1 MNLNI
6 IIIAHTQISAF
17 YGINVRMASIKSSI
31 NQTKYQTKMINSI
44 KKNKG
49 VQKNKITNIF
59 RQTNNK
65 PKSNVKSKKLYM
77 ETVVVMSL
85 SCNCTNHNGWSMKM
99 GACSSIAQNTL
110 PMGIANAHAW
120 QENIF

>member
-6 IIIAHTQISAF
+6 IIIAQTQISAF

-49 VQKNKITNIF
+49 VQKKQKKNQITNIF
-59 RQTNNK
+59 RQTNQ
-65 PKSNVKSKKLYM
+65 KLM
-77 ETVVVMSL
+77 
-85 SCNCTNHNGWSMKM
+85 
-99 GACSSIAQNTL
+99 
-110 PMGIANAHAW
+110 
-120 QENIF
+120 